1 MAREK
6 KSIDL
11 EGYLA
16 TLQSEKYK
24 NRLPKPTGNS
34 NFRFTPLA
42 KIKGFGLKKGAF
54 QYFVV
59 IDKNGNAIDLIHKD
73 DVEAKQEEYTGL
85 SENIKIKEEQELK
98 KKKLIAEEE
107 MRLGIEREKNEKL
120 LKELRSDSEKID
132 GRFNDAQK
140 RYLTARKALEDY
152 VAEEIKVDKN
162 RPAYQRKLRELQ
174 NTAAYKLLAQDEID
188 ALKRFFKVSNAL
200 SGLSEE
206 LAASDQNYQAIDYN
220 KKVQD
225 IVTEPTSFFGTI
237 AGKPRRIPEGAPGS
251 IDRNRIRDYIS
262 QADVERELAKK
273 HKGVTTGVL
282 EGAKEGESSED
293 YSQRMLETVSAQVPE
308 KTPYDTFSTD
318 QLLELLIKENKKK
331 TGKF

>member
-59 IDKNGNAIDLIHKD
+59 IDRNGNAIDLVHED
-73 DVEAKQEEYTGL
+73 DYESKKQDYVGL
-85 SENIKIKEEQELK
+85 ANNINIKEE
-98 KKKLIAEEE
+98 
-107 MRLGIEREKNEKL
+107 
-120 LKELRSDSEKID
+120 
-132 GRFNDAQK
+132 QK

-237 AGKPRRIPEGAPGS
+237 AGKPRRSPEGAPGS

-308 KTPYDTFSTD
+308 KTPYETFSTD
-318 QLLELLIKENKKK
+318 ELLELLIKENKKK
-331 TGKF
+331 TGQ

>member
-1 MAREK
+1 MARKK

-11 EGYLA
+11 EGYL
-16 TLQSEKYK
+16 TKLQSEKYK
-24 NRLPKPTGNS
+24 NKLPKPENGY
-34 NFRFTPLA
+34 FRFTQLA

-59 IDKNGNAIDLIHKD
+59 IDRNGNAIDLVHED
-73 DVEAKQEEYTGL
+73 DYESKKQDYVGL
-85 SENIKIKEEQELK
+85 ANNINIKEEQELK

-107 MRLGIEREKNEKL
+107 LKLGIEREKNEKL

-140 RYLTARKALEDY
+140 RYLEARKALEDY
-152 VAEEIKVDKN
+152 VAEEIKVNKN

-174 NTAAYKLLAQDEID
+174 NTAEYKILAQDEID

-225 IVTEPTSFFGTI
+225 IVTEPTGLFGTM
-237 AGKPRRIPEGAPGS
+237 AGKPRRIPEGDPGS
-251 IDRNRIRDYIS
+251 IDRNRIRDYRS
-262 QADVERELAKK
+262 QADVERELAQK
-273 HKGVTTGVL
+273 HAGVATGVL
-282 EGAKEGESSED
+282 EGAGEGESSED
-293 YSQRMLETVSAQVPE
+293 YSQRMLRTVSAPEPE
-308 KTPYDTFSTD
+308 KTPYETFSTD
-318 QLLELLIKENKKK
+318 ELLELLIKENKKK
-331 TGKF
+331 TGQ